1 MKRIIGIVS
10 VLLILTVIFFQS
22 PNIYAS
28 KLSEVNTEFD
38 DATEELEDIKNQQ
51 AALKVEMQNMNKK
64 IQETV
69 QQIIDNE
76 TAINEKDK
84 EIAQLKVEIDEI
96 QKRIE
101 KRDEILKKRIQA
113 IQANGGKI
121 GYLEVLLGSQSFND
135 FISRAN
141 LVTTIIQ
148 ADKNILDEQMEDY
161 ESLENKNKQ
170 VEKERQELVS
180 LQSVLE
186 QKEKNLE
193 YKKEQK
199 NKILD
204 QLEIE
209 ADEQEEY
216 VMDLEEQQQ
225 LLAEQKVAIEK
236 AKGMENSND
245 TVTNSK
251 ESSGKSSTNVSSSGD
266 FINPSAGVVTSEF
279 GPRWGSMHDGIDVAA
294 GEGTPI
300 YAAASGVVSRSYYSN
315 SYGNV
320 IFITHSVNGKTYQT
334 VYAHLS
340 SRAVSTGQVVQQGQ
354 YIGGMGNTGN
364 SSGTHLHFEIHE
376 GEWNI
381 SKSNAVDPRRYINF

>member
-204 QLEIE
+204 HLEI
-209 ADEQEEY
+209 
-216 VMDLEEQQQ
+216 
-225 LLAEQKVAIEK
+225 
-236 AKGMENSND
+236 
-245 TVTNSK
+245 
-251 ESSGKSSTNVSSSGD
+251 
-266 FINPSAGVVTSEF
+266 
-279 GPRWGSMHDGIDVAA
+279 
-294 GEGTPI
+294 
-300 YAAASGVVSRSYYSN
+300 
-315 SYGNV
+315 
-320 IFITHSVNGKTYQT
+320 
-334 VYAHLS
+334 
-340 SRAVSTGQVVQQGQ
+340 
-354 YIGGMGNTGN
+354 
-364 SSGTHLHFEIHE
+364 
-376 GEWNI
+376 
-381 SKSNAVDPRRYINF
+381 

>member
-1 MKRIIGIVS
+1 
-10 VLLILTVIFFQS
+10 
-22 PNIYAS
+22 
-28 KLSEVNTEFD
+28 
-38 DATEELEDIKNQQ
+38 
-51 AALKVEMQNMNKK
+51 
-64 IQETV
+64 
-69 QQIIDNE
+69 
-76 TAINEKDK
+76 
-84 EIAQLKVEIDEI
+84 
-96 QKRIE
+96 
-101 KRDEILKKRIQA
+101 
-113 IQANGGKI
+113 
-121 GYLEVLLGSQSFND
+121 
-135 FISRAN
+135 

-148 ADKNILDEQMEDY
+148 ADKNILDEQMKDY

-225 LLAEQKVAIEK
+225 LLVEQKVAIEK

-279 GPRWGSMHDGIDVAA
+279 GPRWGSKHDGIDVAA

-300 YAAASGVVSRSYYSN
+300 YNAASGVVARSYYSN

-340 SRAVSTGQVVQQGQ
+340 SRAVNTGQVVQQGQ